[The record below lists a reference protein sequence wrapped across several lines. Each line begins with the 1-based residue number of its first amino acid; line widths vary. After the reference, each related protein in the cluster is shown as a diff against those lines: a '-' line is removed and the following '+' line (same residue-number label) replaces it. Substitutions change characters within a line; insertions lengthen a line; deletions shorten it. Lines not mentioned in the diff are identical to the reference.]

1 MSAAR
6 PSAASG
12 LDRCDAVLEMVGD
25 RAEAIVAAGS
35 GVTALTRFANS
46 AIHQNVAEDNTYV
59 YLKVIVDG
67 QYAAATTTQT
77 DVEALG
83 RLVERTIDAARLRP
97 ADPDWPGLAPSAP
110 TAPIEHWDDETAA
123 ASPDA
128 RAAVVKSFVDAGAGL
143 ESAGYCATN
152 GMWVATANSAGQRVA
167 NRHTSATIDGIH
179 RTGSSDAA
187 AASTSVRLSDLDGAA
202 AGAAAA
208 ARARA
213 SAEATDLDP
222 GVYEVVLSPSCLA
235 NMLQF
240 LASAGFNAKAHLDGT
255 SFVHLGEQQFDTS
268 VSLWDDAIDPRTI
281 GLTFDHEATPKRR
294 VDLVRNGVAERVVHD
309 RRTAAKAGVASTG
322 HGLGQESFGAY
333 PTNLFFGEG
342 TGTQEDLIATMERG
356 LVVHDFWY
364 TRILDPKTQVVT
376 GLTRNGVFLV
386 EDGKVGPAVRNLRF
400 TQSFV
405 SALGPGKVNAI
416 AADARL
422 VGTMHVPSVHLA
434 AWNFTGGAKG

>member
-1 MSAAR
+1 MSA
-6 PSAASG
+6 G
-12 LDRCDAVLEMVGD
+12 LDRCDAVLEMVGN
-25 RAEAIVAAGS
+25 RGEALVSAVT

-46 AIHQNVAEDNTYV
+46 AIHQNVAEDDTSV
-59 YLKVIVDG
+59 YLKVIVEG
-67 QYAAATTTQT
+67 RYASATTTQT
-77 DVEALG
+77 DTDALR
-83 RLVERTIDAARLRP
+83 RLVEHALEAARLRP
-97 ADPDWPGLAPSAP
+97 PDPDWPGLAPFAP
-110 TAPIEHWDDETAA
+110 PPDVEHWDDDTAE

-128 RAAVVKSFVDAGAGL
+128 RAAVVKSFVEAGMGL
-143 ESAGYCATN
+143 ESAGFCSTS
-152 GMWVATANSAGQRVA
+152 GMRVATANSAGQRVES
-167 NRHTSATIDGIH
+167 RHSSATINGIH
-179 RTGSSDAA
+179 RTGTSDAA
-187 AASTSVRLSDLDGAA
+187 GATTKVRLGDLDGEVV
-202 AGAAAA
+202 GAEAA

-213 SAEATDLDP
+213 SAEAIDLDP
-222 GVYEVVLSPSCLA
+222 GVYEVVLAPSCLA

-240 LASAGFNAKAHLDGT
+240 LASAGFNAKSHLDGT
-255 SFVHLGEQQFDTS
+255 SFVHLGESQFDTS
-268 VSLWDDAIDPRTI
+268 VSLWDDATDVRTV
-281 GLTFDHEATPKRR
+281 GLPFDFEATPKRR
-294 VDLVRNGVAERVVHD
+294 VDLVVDGVTTSVVHD
-309 RRTAAKAGVASTG
+309 RRTAAKAGVQSTG

-342 TGTQEDLIATMERG
+342 SGTQDDVIASMGRG

-405 SALGPGKVNAI
+405 SALGPGKVTGI

-422 VGTMHVPSVHLA
+422 VGTMHVPSVHLS

>member
-1 MSAAR
+1 MSA
-6 PSAASG
+6 G
-12 LDRCDAVLEMVGD
+12 LDRCDAILEMVGN
-25 RAEAIVAAGS
+25 RGESLVSAAT

-46 AIHQNVAEDNTYV
+46 AIHQNVAEDNTTV

-77 DVEALG
+77 DTDSLR
-83 RLVERTIDAARLRP
+83 RLVERTLEAARLRP
-97 ADPDWPGLAPSAP
+97 PDPDWPGLAPIASP
-110 TAPIEHWDDETAA
+110 PDVEHWDDDTAA
-123 ASPDA
+123 ASPDE
-128 RAAVVKSFVDAGAGL
+128 RSAVVKSFVDAGPGL
-143 ESAGYCATN
+143 ESAGYCSTS
-152 GMWVATANSAGQRVA
+152 GMRVATANSAGQRVES
-167 NRHTSATIDGIH
+167 RHSSATIDGIH
-179 RTGSSDAA
+179 RTGTSDAA
-187 AASTSVRLSDLDGAA
+187 GASTKVRLADLDGEGV
-202 AGAAAA
+202 GASAA

-213 SAEATDLDP
+213 SAEAVDLDP

-240 LASAGFNAKAHLDGT
+240 LASAGFNAKSHLDGT
-255 SFVHLGEQQFDTS
+255 SFVHLGEFQFDAS
-268 VSLWDDAIDPRTI
+268 VSLWDDATDPRTV
-281 GLTFDHEATPKRR
+281 GLPFDFEATPKRR
-294 VDLVRNGVAERVVHD
+294 VDLVLDGLTTSVVHD
-309 RRTAAKAGVASTG
+309 RRTAAKAGVESSG

-342 TGTQEDLIATMERG
+342 SGTQEDLIASMDKG

-386 EDGKVGPAVRNLRF
+386 ENGEVGPAVRNLRF

-405 SALGPGKVNAI
+405 SALGPGKVKGI